1 MTLFSGLCAAPWLSS
16 MSVSRTRLTGVS
28 GVLGVGL
35 GSGFMPWG
43 VMAGEE
49 SFVGQQN
56 SPWLLQNDIGK
67 MIYAGTRRLAQRQ
80 RQSAAEPMSVIPTVR
95 QARSPLPRT
104 QSGPTWRRLVRHQV
118 HIVTGDT
125 TNRESDELP
134 PM

>member
-35 GSGFMPWG
+35 GGGFIPWG

-56 SPWLLQNDIGK
+56 SLWLLQNDIGK

-80 RQSAAEPMSVIPTVR
+80 RQSARRTDERDTHSATSPFTVA
-95 QARSPLPRT
+95 QDTKWADLAAAGAA
-104 QSGPTWRRLVRHQV
+104 SGPHGDWRHHESRVR
-118 HIVTGDT
+118 
-125 TNRESDELP
+125 
-134 PM
+134 